1 MSARPPLKTSA
12 SYAMAFVVGAIFVL
26 CAFVSRASASSPCD
40 KQPTTAQV
48 EQCYQ
53 RSISE
58 RKEALEE
65 FHEAILAST
74 NIPQTVKLQVS
85 RDYKSFMKNIFSFCP
100 DSSCVD
106 AAMLEQIRD
115 MHKEVSPFTV
125 PQSDKQ

>member
-1 MSARPPLKTSA
+1 MNSRHLLQAATELSHAIALLALYIFGSSAFA
-12 SYAMAFVVGAIFVL
+12 A
-26 CAFVSRASASSPCD
+26 SPCE
-40 KQPTTAQV
+40 KQPAKAKV
-48 EQCYQ
+48 EQCHQ

-58 RKEALEE
+58 RTEALEE

-74 NIPQTVKLQVS
+74 NIPQAVKLHVS

-100 DSSCVD
+100 DSACVD

-125 PQSDKQ
+125 PQSLNQ